1 LIFDRTRAGT
11 AQPHTMLVL
20 RIFGAL
26 LVITLGA
33 SLVGFLLTR
42 NRKWLRFT
50 VRVLTVSLVIL
61 LIFIILY
68 VLERLVVAV

>member
-1 LIFDRTRAGT
+1 
-11 AQPHTMLVL
+11 MLVL

-33 SLVGFLLTR
+33 SLLGFLLTGD
-42 NRKWLRFT
+42 RKWLRFT
-50 VRVLTVSLVIL
+50 VRVLLVGMVIL
-61 LIFIILY
+61 LIFIILF